1 MDAKEIERQLN
12 YRKLLRSKI
21 ELDNKYNALS
31 LQYKTLLVHQENA
44 IKKEVNSRTAYLE
57 KEYEKELTDKNLQ
70 IEALK
75 KEVAKLTSKMN
86 NNSSNSGVPTS
97 KTQIG
102 NKKLIPNTRE
112 KTEKLIGGQQGHKK
126 HKLRKFKEEEINETI
141 TVLPKACPKCKSEEI
156 EIVDIKTTKD
166 ETDYDVKVIKRR
178 YSFPNCKCNKCNN
191 SFYSPIPNNLK
202 EENQYGITVQSMA
215 VCLTNEI
222 YTPFNKT
229 VKLIRGITK
238 GK

>member
-75 KEVAKLTSKMN
+75 KEVAKLTSKIN

-102 NKKLIPNTRE
+102 
-112 KTEKLIGGQQGHKK
+112 
-126 HKLRKFKEEEINETI
+126 
-141 TVLPKACPKCKSEEI
+141 
-156 EIVDIKTTKD
+156 
-166 ETDYDVKVIKRR
+166 
-178 YSFPNCKCNKCNN
+178 
-191 SFYSPIPNNLK
+191 
-202 EENQYGITVQSMA
+202 
-215 VCLTNEI
+215 
-222 YTPFNKT
+222 
-229 VKLIRGITK
+229 
-238 GK
+238 